1 MSSKECEEQLESLV
15 EAWQLNEADLNQT
28 DIEAIKHLLLE
39 NEMQNTEIQRLKNC
53 LKQANEVKDE
63 EKRRKELIQHKRNM
77 YKSKYNKAQQRIDKA
92 DKDIQKLL
100 DDINTKTIIGLNS
113 FIPKLE
119 VIQDELV
126 GGNNE

>member
-1 MSSKECEEQLESLV
+1 MSE
-15 EAWQLNEADLNQT
+15 
-28 DIEAIKHLLLE
+28 
-39 NEMQNTEIQRLKNC
+39 
-53 LKQANEVKDE
+53 EVKNYIENTDFNKYKLVVDRE
-63 EKRRKELIQHKRNM
+63 YKEQYIQGLEQEN
-77 YKSKYNKAQQRIDKA
+77 QQLKERIDKA

-113 FIPKLE
+113 FIPRLE